1 MYPGFFPRIH
11 FREGEI
17 MSYLS
22 KSELHKMDF
31 EYLGN
36 DVKISDKASL
46 DKTHLMSIGHRSR
59 IDDFCAISGYVKIGR
74 NVHIAVHSSV
84 TASIDSIS
92 LSDFSGLA
100 FSCHLFSSSDDYSGS
115 SLTNPTIPQKFKAV
129 SSGAIYLGRHVIIGS
144 GSLVF
149 PGVTIEEGCSF
160 GAGSIINKDTK
171 AWGIYVGAPA
181 RRIKERS
188 KKLLDLEKSYL
199 LEFPYEKDERLQ

>member
-1 MYPGFFPRIH
+1 
-11 FREGEI
+11 
-17 MSYLS
+17 
-22 KSELHKMDF
+22 MDF
-31 EYLGN
+31 AHLGN

-59 IDDFCAISGYVKIGR
+59 IDDFCAISGSVKIGR

-84 TASIDSIS
+84 TASIDSIT

-100 FSCHLFSSSDDYSGS
+100 FSCHLFSSSDDYSGRT
-115 SLTNPTIPQKFKAV
+115 LTNPTIPQKFKAI
-129 SSGAIYLGRHVIIGS
+129 SSGAIHIGRHVIIGS

-160 GAGSIINKDTK
+160 GAGSIINKDTN
-171 AWGIYVGAPA
+171 AWGIYLGAPA

-188 KKLLDLEKSYL
+188 KELLELERSYL
-199 LEFPYEKDERLQ
+199 LEFPYEEDVRLF